1 MTDMRRPNRTQPGAQ
16 GRPRRPGDRPTPSAR
31 PGAREPARQRPAPKK
46 AQTPLWMW
54 LALIVSPIV
63 LIVLL
68 LTVPKGQEEAPVKK
82 AEVKD
87 PNVKIKALEAQV
99 PKFKA
104 TFSEVMDLTRKE
116 DPAAAQRREALI
128 DSIDKWQSEWDEIFE
143 PKRVDG
149 RLPPEL
155 KAYEVTRT
163 QVNTLRSDIIRTG
176 GF

>member
-1 MTDMRRPNRTQPGAQ
+1 MTEMRRPNRTPPGMP
-16 GRPRRPGDRPTPSAR
+16 GRPRRPGEKPVQSNR
-31 PGAREPARQRPAPKK
+31 PGPREPARRPAPKK
-46 AQTPLWMW
+46 AGTPLWMW
-54 LALIVSPIV
+54 LALIVSPLV

-104 TFSEVMDLTRKE
+104 TFSEVMELTRKE
-116 DPAAAQRREALI
+116 DPSAAQRREALI
-128 DSIDKWQSEWDEIFE
+128 DSIQKWQNEWDEIFE

-155 KAYEVTRT
+155 KAYEATRS

>member
-1 MTDMRRPNRTQPGAQ
+1 
-16 GRPRRPGDRPTPSAR
+16 
-31 PGAREPARQRPAPKK
+31 
-46 AQTPLWMW
+46 MW

-68 LTVPKGQEEAPVKK
+68 LTVPKGQEAAPPPKPV
-82 AEVKD
+82 VQD

-104 TFSEVMDLTRKE
+104 TFQEVMDLTRKE
-116 DPAAAQRREALI
+116 DPSAAQRRETLI
-128 DSIDKWQSEWDEIFE
+128 ESIDRWQSEWDEIFE

-155 KAYEVTRT
+155 KGYEVTRT

>member
-1 MTDMRRPNRTQPGAQ
+1 MTDMRRPNRTPPGAP
-16 GRPRRPGDRPTPSAR
+16 GRPRRPGEKPIQSR
-31 PGAREPARQRPAPKK
+31 PGAREPSRRPAPKK
-46 AQTPLWMW
+46 AGTPLWMW

-68 LTVPKGQEEAPVKK
+68 LTVPKGQEQAPVEKPK
-82 AEVKD
+82 VQD

-116 DPAAAQRREALI
+116 DPSAAQRREALI
-128 DSIDKWQSEWDEIFE
+128 DSIDKWQAEWDEIFE

-155 KAYEVTRT
+155 KAYEVTRS

>member
-1 MTDMRRPNRTQPGAQ
+1 MTDMRRPNRTPPGAA
-16 GRPRRPGDRPTPSAR
+16 GRPRRPGEKPIQSTR
-31 PGAREPARQRPAPKK
+31 PGARDPSRRPAPKK
-46 AQTPLWMW
+46 AGTPLWMW

-63 LIVLL
+63 LILLL
-68 LTVPKGQEEAPVKK
+68 LTVPKGQEDVPVKK
-82 AEVKD
+82 AEVQD
-87 PNVKIKALEAQV
+87 PNLKIKALEAQV

-104 TFSEVMDLTRKE
+104 TFSEVMELTRKE
-116 DPAAAQRREALI
+116 DPSAAQRREALI
-128 DSIDKWQSEWDEIFE
+128 DSIQKWQNEWDEIFE

-155 KAYEVTRT
+155 KAYEATRS

>member
-1 MTDMRRPNRTQPGAQ
+1 
-16 GRPRRPGDRPTPSAR
+16 
-31 PGAREPARQRPAPKK
+31 
-46 AQTPLWMW
+46 MW

-63 LIVLL
+63 LILLL
-68 LTVPKGQEEAPVKK
+68 LTVPKSEPEKPVQKV
-82 AEVKD
+82 EVKD

-104 TFSEVMDLTRKE
+104 AFQEVMDLTRKE
-116 DPAAAQRREALI
+116 DPSAAQKRQTLVDGIE
-128 DSIDKWQSEWDEIFE
+128 KWQSEWDEIFE

-155 KAYEVTRT
+155 KAYEVTRS